1 MSKAQNIWPI
11 VKKIL
16 VISGWL
22 FLVTV
27 VCFALF
33 WSNQQHREQK
43 VKDAHISIK
52 PEEINYYNK
61 NRILQV
67 VNNEALNTGHATF
80 DGLNLFEIEG
90 QLNNEPFVK
99 EAQVYTT
106 MAGHLKIKVLQR
118 RPLVR
123 VFRYTGESYVIDETG
138 IKIPVSDKFTPHV
151 LVASGNIFERY
162 RHKDSLY
169 SYVAKEVYK
178 IATHVDNDEFLKA
191 QIEQIFVE
199 ADNEFILVPK
209 LGKHLIYLGTA
220 TDLEEKFNKLK
231 LFYKEGLN
239 KIGWSKYKGINLK
252 YKNQVV
258 CTK

>member
-1 MSKAQNIWPI
+1 MIKSEKIWPVI
-11 VKKIL
+11 KKIL
-16 VISGWL
+16 VISSWL
-22 FLVTV
+22 VLVV
-27 VCFALF
+27 VVGYVLF
-33 WSNQQHREQK
+33 WSNQQHRQQK
-43 VKDAHISIK
+43 VKDIQVSIK
-52 PEEINYYNK
+52 PNDINYYNK
-61 NRILQV
+61 KRILQV
-67 VNNEALNTGHATF
+67 LNNRALNNGNATF
-80 DGLNLFEIEG
+80 DEINLFEMEE

-106 MAGHLKIKVLQR
+106 MGGELKIKVVQR
-118 RPLVR
+118 RPLVK
-123 VFRYTGESYVIDETG
+123 VYRYTGESYMIDETG
-138 IKIPVSDKFTPHV
+138 IKIPENDKFTPHV
-151 LVASGNIFERY
+151 LVANGNIFERY

-220 TDLEEKFNKLK
+220 TDLDEKFSKLK
-231 LFYKEGLN
+231 LFYREGLN